1 MANGD
6 VCVSYTAIMCSME
19 IQPVPVKVDKI
30 LSIQDYTWI
39 SVGAFDVQGRSLL
52 GGWIPVDES

>member
-1 MANGD
+1 M
-6 VCVSYTAIMCSME
+6 VMCVSYTAIMCSMK
-19 IQPVPVKVDKI
+19 IQPVPVKVDKN

-39 SVGAFDVQGRSLL
+39 SVGAFVQGRRLL